1 MAVSVACSAGPIPRI
16 FMWTRSKNGQLRQV
30 QRKNTGQEQDD
41 RLCTL
46 S

>member
-16 FMWTRSKNGQLRQV
+16 FMWTRGKNGQLRQV
-30 QRKNTGQEQDD
+30 ERNNAGQDQDD
-41 RLCTL
+41 RLCIL